1 MTYKTKLAHIE
12 LFAFDYDGVFTDGLV
27 LIMSDGSQLRQVSTK
42 DGFAVQWAVKQGL
55 KLALL
60 TGGNEQAVV
69 KRMEKLGVEEVYIKC
84 VDKLVTLKALCEK
97 LKIPL
102 DKVAYMGDDIP
113 DIIAMKEV
121 GLAACPYDA
130 VKEVRNIAHY
140 ISPMGGGKGCVRDLL
155 EQTMRLKGVW
165 DIENAHKW

>member
-1 MTYKTKLAHIE
+1 MSSKLRLGIAGPVGSGKTA
-12 LFAFDYDGVFTDGLV
+12 LV
-27 LIMSDGSQLRQVSTK
+27 
-42 DGFAVQWAVKQGL
+42 
-55 KLALL
+55 
-60 TGGNEQAVV
+60 E
-69 KRMEKLGVEEVYIKC
+69 
-84 VDKLVTLKALCEK
+84 ALCKK

-140 ISPMGGGKGCVRDLL
+140 ISPKGGGKGCVRFIGTSY
-155 EQTMRLKGVW
+155 E
-165 DIENAHKW
+165 IERGLGYIKCSQMVIKHI